1 MNEAKSYKI
10 QVLNDQYVVKS
21 DENQKHIDAAADLLN
36 SLILEIVKHNKHID
50 HKKAAIL
57 AGLRIA
63 SQAVHLQDEL
73 DGLKCKEQEIIVA
86 LENRLSAL
94 EL

>member
-1 MNEAKSYKI
+1 MNETKSYKI

-21 DENQKHIDAAADLLN
+21 DENQGHIDAAADLLN
-36 SLILEIVKHNKHID
+36 SLIQEIVKHNKHID

-63 SQAVHLQDEL
+63 SRTVHLQDEL
-73 DGLKCKEQEIIVA
+73 DELKCKEQEIIVA
-86 LENRLSAL
+86 LENRLCA